1 MQKNY
6 YDILGVSKKASQDEI
21 KTAYR
26 KQAFKHHPD
35 RNSEK
40 EYSDSKMKEL
50 NFIYSILSNPQQKRT
65 YDDSIAFD
73 ADFEYK
79 QERDDYHSHI
89 NIFCNEIMISD
100 SHGITSTIKVGQDIF
115 YLVEIDKSVITWKYK
130 TKEYFNLTIK
140 KIFDPNQKENFSKIT
155 KYDLT
160 KNPLFLV
167 HIGEKDMIIY
177 KEDFENHWLSEKT
190 YKALDKK
197 KGVITAIIVG
207 VLIILGSYYFYHK
220 FKIPDE
226 SKFLIENAVNEKYN
240 IEPETI
246 DFLKTDYSVSDKE
259 LKYIDTDYYLVCEK
273 TFVETKVEIELLTIP
288 DSYGLRVGIVPQS
301 EKVEIMLFCPSRDAY
316 KVKYKTF
323 FGWASSSNLEKIECE
338 NIFET
343 INEYEE

>member
-26 KQAFKHHPD
+26 KQAFKHHPV

-40 EYSDSKMKEL
+40 EYSDGKMKEL

-65 YDDSIAFD
+65 YDDSIAFN

-79 QERDDYHSHI
+79 QERDDYRSHV

-100 SHGITSTIKVGQDIF
+100 SHGITSTIKVGQNIF
-115 YLVEIDKSVITWKYK
+115 YLVEIDKSIITWKYK

-140 KIFDPNQKENFSKIT
+140 KIFDPNQKENFSKVT

-167 HIGEKDMIIY
+167 HIREKDMIIY

-190 YKALDKK
+190 YKASDCS
-197 KGVITAIIVG
+197 VIQ
-207 VLIILGSYYFYHK
+207 
-220 FKIPDE
+220 
-226 SKFLIENAVNEKYN
+226 SKEENNISTLFLAEV
-240 IEPETI
+240 
-246 DFLKTDYSVSDKE
+246 LKTKQKEIYNLQQGAGQPHVYSSDLVKLNIPVPPKLKQKE
-259 LKYIDTDYYLVCEK
+259 IAEHISKIRAKAKQLESYIT
-273 TFVETKVEIELLTIP
+273 EI
-288 DSYGLRVGIVPQS
+288 R
-301 EKVEIMLFCPSRDAY
+301 
-316 KVKYKTF
+316 
-323 FGWASSSNLEKIECE
+323 N
-338 NIFET
+338 
-343 INEYEE
+343 